1 MALWKRSFPWPAQPT
16 RLIKEASNATERPFI
31 VLPSDPVSP
40 HRISAAN
47 GQHKVNEARGHAEIS
62 IDERVDA
69 RAIGDHD
76 QHCN

>member
-1 MALWKRSFPWPAQPT
+1 
-16 RLIKEASNATERPFI
+16 

>member
-1 MALWKRSFPWPAQPT
+1 
-16 RLIKEASNATERPFI
+16 

-62 IDERVDA
+62 IGRTCGPHP
-69 RAIGDHD
+69 RSAITTSIVI
-76 QHCN
+76 